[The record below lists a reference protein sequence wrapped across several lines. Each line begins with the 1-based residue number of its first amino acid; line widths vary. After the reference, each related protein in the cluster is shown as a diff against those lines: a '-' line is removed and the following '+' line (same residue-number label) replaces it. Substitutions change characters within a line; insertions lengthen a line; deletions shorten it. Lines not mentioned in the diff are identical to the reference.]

1 MKFSDEELKAIQRPS
16 SPHYELSATFS
27 VCLAMENDSRVYDEV
42 NRRRRI
48 DGTITPH
55 ELQAVY
61 AKFKYEPDEWAHGQ
75 IDFDVLADNFNMDA
89 EPRPVADTVRLALET
104 AKISGNVA
112 TLTFQLTPADYP
124 KANKILEALGGK
136 WSRKHG
142 GHVFVEHDP
151 EERIANYLVT
161 GKLEKPEKF
170 GFFPTPTKLAL
181 ELVKAA
187 GLEAGD
193 TVLEPEGG
201 VGNLAL
207 VCADIVGKHNVTCY
221 ELQEKNCRKLR
232 ELGFDVAEADFLQ
245 VAPPEDPSELFTA
258 VVMNPPFEK
267 QADIDHVEH
276 ALKFLA
282 PGGMFAAIMSQSIT
296 FRTNAKTT
304 RFRQFLESVGATIKP
319 NDPDAFRESGTLT
332 RTVSVTFRKPMESA
346 APARPARQAA
356 PQPQPRSSIP
366 TTCPVE
372 LLTIPQR
379 LQMPVQAAFA
389 F

>member
-1 MKFSDEELKAIQRPS
+1 MKFSDEELKAIQRPD

-27 VCLAMENDSRVYDEV
+27 VCLAMENDSRAYDEV
-42 NRRRRI
+42 NRRRRV

-55 ELQAVY
+55 EMQQVY
-61 AKFKYEPDEWAHGQ
+61 AKFKYQADAWAHGQ

-89 EPRPVADTVRLALET
+89 EPMPVADTVRMALET
-104 AKISGNVA
+104 VKISGNVA
-112 TLTFQLTPADYP
+112 TLAFQLNPTDYP

-142 GHVFVEHDP
+142 GHVFAEHDP
-151 EERIANYLVT
+151 EEQIANYLVT
-161 GKLEKPEKF
+161 GKLEKTEKF
-170 GFFPTPTKLAL
+170 GFFPTPTALAQ
-181 ELVKAA
+181 ELVRAA
-187 GLEAGD
+187 GVEAGD

-201 VGNLAL
+201 VGNIAL

-221 ELQEKNCRKLR
+221 ELQEKNCRRLR
-232 ELGFDVAEADFLQ
+232 ELGLDVVEADFLQ
-245 VAPPEDPSELFTA
+245 VAPPEDPADLFTA

-282 PGGMFAAIMSQSIT
+282 PGGKFAAIMSQSIT

-304 RFRQFLESVGATIKP
+304 RFRQFLESVGASIKP
-319 NDPDAFRESGTLT
+319 NDPDAFRASGTLA
-332 RTVSVTFRKPMESA
+332 RTVSVTFRKPLESA
-346 APARPARQAA
+346 APARPARQTA
-356 PQPQPRSSIP
+356 PQPQPRPRIP
-366 TTCPVE
+366 ATLPVE
-372 LLTIPQR
+372 LQVIPQR
-379 LQMPVQAAFA
+379 PQAPVQGAFA

>member
-1 MKFSDEELKAIQRPS
+1 MKFSDEELKAIQRPG

-42 NRRRRI
+42 NRRRRV

-55 ELQAVY
+55 ELQQVY

-75 IDFDVLADNFNMDA
+75 VDFDVLADNFNMDA
-89 EPRPVADTVRLALET
+89 EPMPVADTVRMALET
-104 AKISGNVA
+104 AQISGNVA
-112 TLTFQLTPADYP
+112 TLAFQLNSTDYP

-142 GHVFVEHDP
+142 GHIFAEHDP

-170 GFFPTPTKLAL
+170 GFFPTPTKLAQ

-193 TVLEPEGG
+193 NVLEPEAG
-201 VGNLAL
+201 VGNIAL

-232 ELGFDVAEADFLQ
+232 ELGFDVLEADFLQ
-245 VAPPEDPSELFTA
+245 VAPPEDPADLFTA
-258 VVMNPPFEK
+258 VVMNPPFER
-267 QADIDHVEH
+267 QADIDHVMH

-282 PGGMFAAIMSQSIT
+282 PGGKFAAIMSQSIT

-304 RFRQFLESVGATIKP
+304 RFRQFLDSVGATIKQ
-319 NDPDAFRESGTLT
+319 NNPDAFRESGTLT
-332 RTVSVTFRKPMESA
+332 RTVSITFRKPKEAA

-356 PQPQPRSSIP
+356 PQPRPSIP
-366 TTCPVE
+366 AKMPVE
-372 LLTIPQR
+372 LLAIPQPP
-379 LQMPVQAAFA
+379 QAPVQGAFA